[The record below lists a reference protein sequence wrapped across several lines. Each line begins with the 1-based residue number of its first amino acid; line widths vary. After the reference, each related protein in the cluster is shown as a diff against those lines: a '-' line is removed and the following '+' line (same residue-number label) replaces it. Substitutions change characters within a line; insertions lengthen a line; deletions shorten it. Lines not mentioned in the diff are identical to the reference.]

1 MSVSV
6 CLLFP
11 DLLGTYGDSG
21 NATIL
26 AQRLLWRGFDSDVNV
41 VRSGQ
46 AVPTSCDL
54 YVVGGGEDLP
64 QALAASQLGAGS
76 DSSPLVKAV
85 GAGAVVFAV
94 CAGLQIIGRSFSGPG
109 GAMTAGVGLLDC
121 HTRTGR
127 RRAVGELAVE
137 PAPELGLPGLLS
149 GYENHAGVTT
159 LGPGASP
166 LGTARSGVGNGD
178 GTALDG
184 ARSGHVVGTYMHG
197 PALARNPELADLLL
211 SWVVGDLEPIDD
223 REAYELRRRRLAVVS
238 GGLRR
243 RHLWSWAQR

>member
-1 MSVSV
+1 MSVTV

-26 AQRLLWRGFDSDVNV
+26 AQRLRWRGIEADVTV
-41 VRSGQ
+41 VRSGE
-46 AVPTSCDL
+46 AVPSSCEL

-76 DSSPLVKAV
+76 DSNPLATAV
-85 GAGAVVFAV
+85 DAGAVVFAV

-109 GAMTAGVGLLDC
+109 GSPTPGVGLLDC
-121 HTRTGR
+121 TTRPGK

-166 LGTARSGVGNGD
+166 LGASRSGVGNGD
-178 GTALDG
+178 SAAVDG

-197 PALARNPELADLLL
+197 PVLARNPDLADLLL
-211 SWVVGDLEPIDD
+211 SWVVGDLESIDD
-223 REAYELRRRRLAVVS
+223 REAYELRRRRLAEVS

-243 RHLWSWAQR
+243 RRLWSWAQR

>member
-21 NATIL
+21 NAVIL
-26 AQRLLWRGFDSDVNV
+26 AQRLRWRGFESEVNV

-46 AVPTSCDL
+46 AVPAGCDL

-76 DSSPLVKAV
+76 ESSPLAKAV
-85 GAGAVVFAV
+85 EAGAVVFAV

-109 GAMTAGVGLLDC
+109 GAETAGVGLLDC
-121 HTRTGR
+121 TTRPGR

-137 PAPELGLPGLLS
+137 ADPELGLSGLLS
-149 GYENHAGVTT
+149 GYENHAGLTT
-159 LGPGASP
+159 LGAGASP
-166 LGTARSGVGNGD
+166 LGVVRSGIGNGD
-178 GTALDG
+178 GAALDG
-184 ARSGHVVGTYMHG
+184 ARSGRVVGTYMHG
-197 PALARNPELADLLL
+197 PALARNPDLADLLL
-211 SWVVGDLEPIDD
+211 SWVVGELEPIDD
-223 REAYELRRRRLAVVS
+223 QEAHELRRLRLGAVS
-238 GGLRR
+238 GGLRHR
-243 RHLWSWAQR
+243 RWRLPARK